1 MVTSKQSKAEEL
13 MDRAMVLSDLAVS
26 VTTKLTIRI
35 NELEKERD
43 MYKEDFEDLWHN
55 VNNMKLRDR
64 LRFLIKGAK

>member
-13 MDRAMVLSDLAVS
+13 MDRATVLSDLAVS